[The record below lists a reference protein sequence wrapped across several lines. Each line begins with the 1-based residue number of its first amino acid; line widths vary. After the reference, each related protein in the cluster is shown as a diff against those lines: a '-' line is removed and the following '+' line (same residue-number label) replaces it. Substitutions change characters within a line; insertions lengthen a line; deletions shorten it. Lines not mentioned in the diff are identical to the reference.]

1 MSARDILLSKI
12 ESAKNKLE
20 DFKNKHILN
29 DDIDEPI
36 VDHIAAEKAKRAEE
50 QTRALE
56 GDIHKKLQDAKI
68 ITVDSFWGDKRRM
81 IDLMATWGHERYY
94 RVANLITKEMPKQP
108 IRLLKGVLY
117 TTSALAMIVAG
128 SAFLSSVSMSN
139 NTNLQALIID
149 RFGINYSTAVTL
161 SEGKKAHV
169 RWRMLERDLNSA
181 EGKVDFEKF
190 KTEVFM
196 SVAEGQGQASVDLS
210 QPSLDTAIWN
220 EQLHASEDNISDSA
234 KSLKLAS
241 ADGFWSNPDAVKLLN
256 ENGVLVSSD
265 GNTDKVAAIYKNGQL
280 SVNIFDG
287 MTSCWNVYGTP
298 IDSSCTS
305 IDLKK
310 PELSSDIPTG
320 TLISMFDT
328 KAYSGKHQVASVEA
342 DKVDER
348 WYLDLPDVSEFKTS
362 YSHQDLEKAAVFLK
376 NNEQYPF
383 DTNNWKALS
392 SMSVMPVK
400 TGISG
405 FFKDPNVIEQM
416 AKSPV
421 IAHDGNAYL
430 IAGIVN
436 GDLQARYLKDG
447 YCNTIF
453 GVAVDGCNY
462 TRDITD
468 KEAFL
473 KSLYQ
478 PSDNQLTFSD
488 VAMISKAALKTENRH
503 ESADD
508 YFKHFVSVRDDFGNA
523 GLDINKWNY
532 VKRLKS
538 KFVTKK
544 AEGLLLKDNDELI
557 RDYDIIAVANPENEN
572 IIGVLSSI
580 NGVLQLDVLSKER
593 GFGSCYNVL
602 GISSMYCNS
611 FNLDLKPDVKEF
623 VESLFN

>member
-12 ESAKNKLE
+12 ESTKNKFN

-29 DDIDEPI
+29 DGAEQPI

-50 QTRALE
+50 QAKALE

-108 IRLLKGVLY
+108 IRLLKGILY

-128 SAFLSSVSMSN
+128 SAFLSKISTSN

-149 RFGINYSTAVTL
+149 KFGIDYSTAVTL

-181 EGKVDFEKF
+181 EGKADFEKF

-196 SVAEGQGQASVDLS
+196 SVAEDQGQVSVDLS

-220 EQLHASEDNISDSA
+220 EQLHASEDDISDTS
-234 KSLKLAS
+234 KSLKLTS
-241 ADGFWSNPDAVKLLN
+241 ADGFWSNPDAVKLLS
-256 ENGVLVSSD
+256 ENGILVSSE

-280 SVNIFDG
+280 SINIFDG
-287 MTSCWNVYGTP
+287 MTSCWNVFGTP
-298 IDSSCTS
+298 LDNTCAS
-305 IDLKK
+305 IDLQK
-310 PELSSDIPTG
+310 PELASGIPTG
-320 TLISMFDT
+320 TLIAMFDT

-348 WYLDLPDVSEFKTS
+348 WYLDLPDVSKIETS
-362 YSHQDLEKAAVFLK
+362 YGHQDLEKAAVFLK

-383 DTNNWKALS
+383 DTDNWKTLTT
-392 SMSVMPVK
+392 MSVMPVK
-400 TGISG
+400 TTAAG
-405 FFKDPNVIEQM
+405 FFKDKNVIEQLK
-416 AKSPV
+416 KSPV
-421 IAHDGNAYL
+421 VAQDGNAYL
-430 IAGIVN
+430 IAGIVD

-453 GVAVDGCNY
+453 GVGVDGCNY

-478 PSDNQLTFSD
+478 PSEQELAFSD

-508 YFKHFVSVRDDFGNA
+508 YFKHFVSVRDDFGDN

-532 VKRLKS
+532 VKRQKS

-544 AEGLLLKDNDELI
+544 AEGLLLKDNSDLI
-557 RDYDIIAVANPENEN
+557 KDYDFIAVANPDNPN
-572 IIGVLSSI
+572 VIGILSSI
-580 NGVLQLDVLSKER
+580 NGALQLDVLHKER

-623 VESLFN
+623 VESLFQ